1 MKISVIYLI
10 SINWALDGFLI
21 VKSLKTQWIV
31 TPEKNFERVKL
42 KHGNN
47 LLIIFF
53 WNYTKI
59 KYKRIDNNFSEKHT
73 FRKNKF

>member
-10 SINWALDGFLI
+10 SINWALEGFVI
-21 VKSLKTQWIV
+21 VKSLKTQCIV
-31 TPEKNFERVKL
+31 TPERVKL

-59 KYKRIDNNFSEKHT
+59 KYKRMDNNFSEKHT
-73 FRKNKF
+73 LDF